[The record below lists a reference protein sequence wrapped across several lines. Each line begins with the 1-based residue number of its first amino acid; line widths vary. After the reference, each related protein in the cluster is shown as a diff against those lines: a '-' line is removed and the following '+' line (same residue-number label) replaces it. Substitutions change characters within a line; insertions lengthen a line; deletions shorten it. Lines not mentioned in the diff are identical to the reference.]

1 MYMLNKY
8 KLVLLILLA
17 MCLQMQVFAVP
28 ALPVLKKLK
37 VGSVEY
43 SVTLCGDEFF
53 HYWQAE
59 TGEKIVKRPDGRFHI
74 LSFYETENM
83 VQLATEARNRENVR
97 RTQKRT
103 HGFLTSLTGSKK
115 GLVILVNFKDNAF
128 STSNTQKLYNEIF
141 NQLNYSGYGMTGSVR
156 DYFLAQ
162 SYGQFDMTLDVAGPY
177 TLSASMASYGGN
189 DANGSD
195 IGVRA
200 FAKESFMLADADVN
214 YKDYDWN
221 GDGVVEQV
229 FIVYAGYGEAQGAP
243 ANTIWPHSYGLAE
256 PLMLDGV
263 GVSQYACS
271 SELRGY
277 RGQEIDGIGT
287 VCHEFSHCLGLA
299 DHYDTQGSNFGT
311 SYWDV
316 MAAGSYNNN
325 SCTPAAYTSF
335 ERWSMG
341 WLEPKELNAQT
352 DIVGMKSLVDS
363 PEAYVLYNDA
373 NPDEFYLL
381 ENRQQKGFDA
391 GLYGHGLLVLHVD
404 YDDQVWATNSV
415 NVASSRQRM
424 TIIPADDQ
432 KANSVASLR
441 ADPFPGTMGVIALTD
456 NTTPAAV
463 LYNSNVDGRKL
474 MGKPIEDITED
485 KNGLI
490 SFKALYPTLPAPEP
504 TYASSNNAGSFT
516 LSWPAV
522 PYADQ
527 YELKVTEYG
536 GKKTPQESVIIEE
549 NFDGTY
555 KSTAGFTD
563 IGSKLSDYLDTKG
576 FSGSALFQSPYKL
589 RFGTGTTKGTLK
601 SPTIDTLSTARF
613 TLVLKVK
620 PYTEGTAVKGS
631 LNVVTELSSSMNV
644 PFEFSEEGYLVL
656 YPTDNIET
664 LFLFNIKPDS
674 RMYLSYLALYDGEFT
689 AEELGL
695 DSPAETRASMHPV
708 TTYYTSEPQY
718 VFEGMNPTSRYE
730 IIVRAIDGNRYSPWS
745 NVCSVDFG
753 STGITDM
760 RQETREQHVYY
771 DLNGRRV
778 QNMNA
783 KGIYIMNGKKVLY

>member
-1 MYMLNKY
+1 MRMISKNKVCLFLFVLML
-8 KLVLLILLA
+8 LP
-17 MCLQMQVFAVP
+17 LQMIAVP
-28 ALPVLKKLK
+28 AKPVTRRILI
-37 VGSVEY
+37 GDVEY
-43 SVTLCGDEFF
+43 HVSFRGDEFG

-59 TGEKIVKRPDGRFHI
+59 SGEKIIQNKDGRYKV
-74 LSFYETENM
+74 LSYFEAENLL
-83 VQLATEARNRENVR
+83 Q
-97 RTQKRT
+97 RTSESRSRVNALRKQKQ
-103 HGFLTSLTGSKK
+103 HGFLSNLTGSKK
-115 GLVILVNFKDNAF
+115 GLVILVNFRDNVF
-128 STSNTQKLYNEIF
+128 STDDPKAIYNEMF
-141 NQLNYSGYGMTGSVR
+141 NQLDYTDYGMTGSVR

-162 SYGQFDMTLDVAGPY
+162 SYGLFDMTLDVAGPY
-177 TLSASMASYGGN
+177 TLSKPMASYGGN
-189 DANGSD
+189 DENGTD

-200 FAKESFMLADADVN
+200 FARESFVLADADVN
-214 YKDYDWN
+214 YSDYDWD
-221 GDGVVEQV
+221 GDGEVEQV
-229 FIVYAGYGEAQGAP
+229 FIVYAGYAEAQGAS
-243 ANTIWPHSYGLAE
+243 ANTIWPHSFALAE
-256 PLMLDGV
+256 PLTLDGV

-271 SELRGY
+271 SELRGSD
-277 RGQEIDGIGT
+277 GDEIDGIGT

-299 DHYDTQGSNFGT
+299 DHYDTEGTNFGT

-341 WLEPKELNAQT
+341 WLEPKELNSQT

-381 ENRQQKGFDA
+381 ENRQRKGFDS

-404 YDDQVWATNSV
+404 YDAQVWATNSV
-415 NVASSRQRM
+415 NVASARQRM
-424 TIIPADDQ
+424 TIIPADNQ
-432 KANSVASLR
+432 KTNSASSMR
-441 ADPFPGTMGVIALTD
+441 ADPFPGTLGVTALTD

-463 LYNSNVDGRKL
+463 LYNNNIDGRKL

-485 KNGLI
+485 EDGLI

-504 TYASSNNAGSFT
+504 TYTSSEAGSFMLT
-516 LSWPAV
+516 WPAV

-527 YELKVTEYG
+527 YELKVTEYAG
-536 GKKTPQESVIIEE
+536 RKTPQESIILEE
-549 NFDGTY
+549 SFAGAY
-555 KSTAGFTD
+555 KTTAGFTD
-563 IGSKLSDYLDTKG
+563 IGSKLSDYLDNRG
-576 FSGSALFQSPYKL
+576 FSGSSLFQSPYKL
-589 RFGTGTTKGTLK
+589 RFGTGTTKGTLR

-620 PYTEGTAVKGS
+620 PYTDGATVKGN
-631 LNVVTELSSSMNV
+631 LNVVTELSSNMNV

-689 AEELGL
+689 AEELEL
-695 DSPAETRASMHPV
+695 DKPAETRASMHPT

-745 NVCSVDFG
+745 DICLVDFG
-753 STGITDM
+753 STGVTDI
-760 RQETREQHVYY
+760 RQEAETQHGVY
-771 DLNGRRV
+771 DLSGRRV
-778 QNMNA
+778 QNMNGR
-783 KGIYIMNGKKVLY
+783 GICIINGRKVLR